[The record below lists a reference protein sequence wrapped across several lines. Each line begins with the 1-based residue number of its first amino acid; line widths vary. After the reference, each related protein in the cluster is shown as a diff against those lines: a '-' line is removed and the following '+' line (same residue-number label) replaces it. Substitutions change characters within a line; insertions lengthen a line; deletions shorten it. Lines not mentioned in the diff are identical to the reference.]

1 MTRGIFIG
9 LLALLAAT
17 HAGAQTRWEIATE
30 YPASAMAGEGVAF
43 FAKLVTERSGGRL
56 TVMPS
61 FDAAKG
67 IKSAGMVAAVQEGRV
82 QAGDAFG
89 GALGPVHPLLALSS
103 LPFVATSL
111 EDARRLADVA
121 RPAYAKVFGSLGQ
134 RLLYTTPWPASGIWS
149 KAPVTSAADL
159 ARLSIRTYDAT
170 STAVLA
176 AAGAKAANLSFADA
190 MPKLKQGAVDAV
202 LSSGDGGAGRRLWDF
217 TPHFCAVNYALPLS
231 FAILN
236 AGAYDALPDD
246 LKRIVDDTAAE
257 TEARQW
263 GAIGTRLA
271 ENYARMRENGVTI
284 ADPAP
289 AEVASA
295 LAKAAEGPLA
305 EWRRQAGP
313 EGEAILAAFAK
324 R

>member
-1 MTRGIFIG
+1 MRRLLIG
-9 LLALLAAT
+9 LVALFAAT

-30 YPASAMAGEGVAF
+30 YLATAMPGEGIAL
-43 FAKLVTERSGGRL
+43 FAKVVTERSGGRL
-56 TVMPS
+56 TVTPS

-67 IKSAGMVAAVQEGRV
+67 IKSGGMIAAVQEGRV

-121 RPAYAKVFGSLGQ
+121 RPTYAKVFGSFGQ

-149 KAPVTSAADL
+149 KAAVTSAADL
-159 ARLSIRTYDAT
+159 SRLSIRTYDAT

-176 AAGAKAANLSFADA
+176 AAGAKAVNRSFADA
-190 MPKLKQGAVDAV
+190 MPKLKEGAVDAV
-202 LSSGDGGAGRRLWDF
+202 LSSGDGGAGLRLWEF

-231 FAILN
+231 FATLN
-236 AGAYDALPDD
+236 AGAYDALLDD
-246 LKRIVDDTAAE
+246 IKRIVDDTAAE

-263 GAIGTRLA
+263 SAIRTR
-271 ENYARMRENGVTI
+271 
-284 ADPAP
+284 
-289 AEVASA
+289 
-295 LAKAAEGPLA
+295 
-305 EWRRQAGP
+305 
-313 EGEAILAAFAK
+313 
-324 R
+324 